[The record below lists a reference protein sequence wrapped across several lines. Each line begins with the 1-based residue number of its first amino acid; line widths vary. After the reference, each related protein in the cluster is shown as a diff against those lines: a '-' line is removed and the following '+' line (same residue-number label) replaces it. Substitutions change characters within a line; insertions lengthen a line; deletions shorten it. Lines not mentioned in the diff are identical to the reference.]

1 MYLLLLIYYSGRIVH
16 LRVVTKTL
24 SEAVKEFK
32 KKPIIIVEDIDSVK
46 GNTPAINR
54 FLLYMIE

>member
-1 MYLLLLIYYSGRIVH
+1 MIGRIVH

-24 SEAVKEFK
+24 VEAIKEFR

-46 GNTPAINR
+46 GNLYL
-54 FLLYMIE
+54 FLLFFSFYYSYYSYY